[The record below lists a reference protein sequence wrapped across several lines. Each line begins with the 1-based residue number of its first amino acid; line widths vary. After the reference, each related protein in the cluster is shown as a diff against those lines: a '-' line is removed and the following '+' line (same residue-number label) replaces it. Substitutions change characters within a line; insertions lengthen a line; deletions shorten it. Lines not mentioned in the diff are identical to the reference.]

1 MAFRTQL
8 SGTNQISA
16 AEIVPYIEQWI
27 NSTSGFVVYGSYVK
41 LLISCSVVISNFDFV
56 DCPEVSVK
64 KYQDLAE
71 PVIGGILGGILMIML
86 LVTVVVVIA
95 CLKAKRRN
103 RADNAS
109 VHTVNR

>member
-1 MAFRTQL
+1 MAFRTPL